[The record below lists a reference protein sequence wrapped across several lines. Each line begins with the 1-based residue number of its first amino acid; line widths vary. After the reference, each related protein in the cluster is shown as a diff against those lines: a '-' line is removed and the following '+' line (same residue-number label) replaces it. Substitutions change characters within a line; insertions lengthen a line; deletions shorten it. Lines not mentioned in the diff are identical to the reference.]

1 MLRQGDFAMLELIK
15 MRLRDAVDSR
25 VRYQLSFQP
34 LSQREE
40 DLKDEVAA
48 LRSALATLQLVGPGW
63 SGEGHPFTFHT
74 AGAITALS
82 EGVAALYGFDVE
94 GHIAEFGTMTG
105 STARGLA
112 RAMASCDH
120 HLDYAVQVYGQA
132 QRELHLFDSFVGLPQ
147 TDNPVDANSPHVQD
161 GVWAAG
167 TCHGLSAEELRT
179 EVTAHLA
186 DDRVRIF
193 PGWFADTVPA
203 LPAET
208 RYALIHIDGDLYVSA
223 MDVLVGLFARGL
235 VARGAYVFF
244 DDWSCN
250 RADPELGERRAW
262 RECVERFGIVASD
275 QGPYGIFA
283 RRFTVHDYTPEITG

>member
-1 MLRQGDFAMLELIK
+1 MLRWMK
-15 MRLRDAVDSR
+15 RRLRDAVDKR
-25 VRYQLSFQP
+25 VRYLLPLQP
-34 LSQREE
+34 PSPSEAA
-40 DLKDEVAA
+40 LKEEVAA
-48 LRSALATLQLVGPGW
+48 LRAALVTLQATGLGW

-74 AGAITALS
+74 AGAISALS

-105 STARGLA
+105 ATACGLA

-147 TDNPVDANSPHVQD
+147 TDNPVDANSPHVLD

-167 TCHGLSAEELRT
+167 TCHGLSPEELRA
-179 EVTAHLA
+179 EVTAHLP
-186 DDRVRIF
+186 DDRVQIF
-193 PGWFADTVPA
+193 PGWFADTIPA

-223 MDVLVGLFARGL
+223 MDVLVGLFSRGL

-250 RADPELGERRAW
+250 RADPEMGERRAW
-262 RECVERFGIVASD
+262 RECVERFCIQATD

-283 RRFTVHDYTPEITG
+283 RRFTVHDYTPEITE